1 MTSLVRSPRSLGDAL
16 RRARREAGLT
26 QAELGRRTNLR
37 QATISGLEN
46 GEGAT
51 LDTLFA
57 VLTALR
63 LDVQLD
69 TRSDRGPALEDLF

>member
-1 MTSLVRSPRSLGDAL
+1 MTLLVRSPKSLGDAL

-26 QAELGRRTNLR
+26 QAELGRCSGLR

-46 GEGAT
+46 GDGAT

-63 LDVQLD
+63 LDVELGP
-69 TRSDRGPALEDLF
+69 RSDSVPALEDLF